1 MSIKNHALLVSL
13 TVNKPQM
20 TQKDSKATAD
30 AESANQAHNA
40 GQYRKDLYPKA
51 LVQPILTVESS
62 ARAYIER
69 NTYMW
74 SRGEYLLPTA
84 KFMDFAARIGKF
96 ELEFNQSVTAFLN
109 NWSNVMHQAQQAQ
122 GALFDANAYPDLS
135 DLRADFRF
143 RVNYRPVTDAGD
155 FRVQLQEEELSSLR
169 QQVEAST
176 QESMA
181 AVLREPLER
190 LRAVVAKLNEVTGK
204 PMREV
209 VDKKTGIA
217 DVRAPIFRDSVVDN
231 ITEEIGML
239 HAFAAILPDNILS
252 IARQVADTTP
262 HPQSL
267 RDDPEKRTEVNMQTS
282 ALLAAIDNMLED

>member
-1 MSIKNHALLVSL
+1 MSIKEHALLVSL

-20 TQKDSKATAD
+20 TQKDVKATAD
-30 AESANQAHNA
+30 AETANNAHNA
-40 GQYRKDLYPKA
+40 GQYRKDLYPKT

-62 ARAYIER
+62 ARAFIER

-74 SRGEYLLPTA
+74 DRSLYLLPTA
-84 KFMDFAARIGKF
+84 KFMDFAERMGKF

-135 DLRADFRF
+135 DLKSDFRF

>member
-62 ARAYIER
+62 ARAFIER

-135 DLRADFRF
+135 DLKADFRF

-209 VDKKTGIA
+209 VDKKTGVA
-217 DVRAPIFRDSVVDN
+217 DIRAPIFRDSVVDN